1 MLQMVHSGDNE
12 QDDCFQR
19 LRDELL
25 MISHIMT
32 PSAPQSSY
40 FGVVRRPSYV
50 QRQSLLIM
58 FTTSNILQSIP
69 RLCAE
74 RGVFGETAGP
84 SLPELP

>member
-1 MLQMVHSGDNE
+1 MLEMVHNGENK

-32 PSAPQSSY
+32 PSAPQSSS
-40 FGVVRRPSYV
+40 FGVVSRSSYA

-74 RGVFGETAGP
+74 RGVCGETAGP
-84 SLPELP
+84 

>member
-1 MLQMVHSGDNE
+1 MLQMVHNGENK

-40 FGVVRRPSYV
+40 FGVVSCSSYV

-58 FTTSNILQSIP
+58 FTTSNILQSITP
-69 RLCAE
+69 LRAE
-74 RGVFGETAGP
+74 RGAFGETAGP
-84 SLPELP
+84 

>member
-1 MLQMVHSGDNE
+1 MLQMVHNSENK

-25 MISHIMT
+25 MISHIKT

-40 FGVVRRPSYV
+40 FGVVSRSSYV

-69 RLCAE
+69 RLFAE
-74 RGVFGETAGP
+74 QGVFGETAGP
-84 SLPELP
+84 